1 MKGCIALLA
10 CLFVLVA
17 TTSPAAA
24 ATTCL
29 DENGSPV
36 DWWIILKAPYLH
48 TSSNA
53 DAASGYGYAYADA
66 NSPAIALTSNRLD
79 TNLNGALGSTLGQI
93 YNADSSRVGWVM
105 YNDQTPDDKQHGSN
119 GHTKGDMAFDANGG
133 FWLVHSVP
141 RFPAATGNSYGY
153 PAYAKEYGQ
162 SFICMS
168 YDLNNINLAAGGFLL
183 NKPHLYDSNIPPQ
196 LVSYL
201 PNVQAAING
210 QFNTETVAT
219 NVTSLRTQGGNS
231 FLAFAKNELWNQ
243 DLWSA
248 LVSPTLNSGLLIESW
263 MDGALSN
270 KMPTF
275 CKPQYKYNNINVR
288 QVALDSTVTWPE
300 TKDHSKWAIATD
312 AAIFCIGDINRQF
325 SQAKR
330 GGGTVCAQNHNI
342 WASFKS
348 LITNMDSC

>member
-1 MKGCIALLA
+1 MKSSFALLA
-10 CLFVLVA
+10 CLVVL
-17 TTSPAAA
+17 AAVGSA
-24 ATTCL
+24 HASTTCL
-29 DENGSPV
+29 DENGNPV

-48 TSSNA
+48 GSSA
-53 DAASGYGYAYADA
+53 TTSGYGYSYADA
-66 NSPAIALTSNRLD
+66 NSPAFTLSSNRLD
-79 TNLNGALGSTLGQI
+79 TNLNGALGSTLNQI
-93 YNADSSRVGWVM
+93 YNADSSRVGWVI
-105 YNDQTPDDKQHGSN
+105 YNDQTPDDKEHTSN

-141 RFPAATGNSYGY
+141 RFPAATGSGSYAGY

-183 NKPHLYDSNIPPQ
+183 NEPHLYDSNVPPQ
-196 LVSYL
+196 LVSSL

-210 QFNTETVAT
+210 QFNTREVAT
-219 NVTSLRTQGGNS
+219 NVTSLRTQGGTN
-231 FLAFAKNELWNQ
+231 FLAFAKNKKWDQ

-263 MDGALSN
+263 MDGANTN

-275 CKPQYKYNNINVR
+275 CKPQYSYNNINVR

-330 GGGTVCAQNHNI
+330 GGGTVCAQNPNI
-342 WASFKS
+342 WAAFKK
-348 LITNMDSC
+348 IIAHADSC